1 MDLEGSYTFEAP
13 RDLVWQSLLDPAVLA
28 KTLPGCEKL
37 DKIGDNEYEGTIKI
51 KVGPVQGKFKGV
63 VSLSNLNEPDSYSL
77 SVDGKGAPGFMK
89 GSGDVRLEA
98 QGESTVMHYA
108 GTAQV
113 GGRIASVGQRLLDS
127 SAKALTRQSL
137 DSIHQQ
143 IKARLQT
150 STTGETET
158 QAATTNGTA
167 PAPAPSAEI
176 NMPSQTEFAMGVAKN
191 MLDDLVPAEERPKLI
206 VSGVALLFLLLIVR
220 WWVRS
225 IARQAAIEI
234 LLRRR

>member
-13 RDLVWQSLLDPAVLA
+13 RDIVWQSLLDPDVLTR
-28 KTLPGCEKL
+28 TLPGCEKL

-63 VSLSNLNEPDSYSL
+63 VSLSDLNEPDSYSM

-89 GSGDVRLEA
+89 GTGQVRLEE
-98 QGESTVMHYA
+98 QGSSTVMHYT

-143 IKARLQT
+143 IKARIQT
-150 STTGETET
+150 STKAEAGT
-158 QAATTNGTA
+158 QAATTNGTT

-191 MLDDLVPAEERPKLI
+191 MLDDLVPQEERPKLM
-206 VSGVALLFLLLIVR
+206 VAGIATLFLLLIVR
-220 WWVRS
+220 WWIKS
-225 IARQAAIEI
+225 IARQAAIEVLI
-234 LLRRR
+234 RRR